1 MELTNLNNE
10 QLMAVQTVEGP
21 VMVFAGA
28 GTGKTKTLISR
39 IIYMVEEKKIKPY
52 NIMAI
57 TFTKKAT
64 NEMRERLSNVLG
76 DQAYQVYMST
86 IHSMCSRILR
96 REITLLGYG
105 KDFEIIDD
113 EEGAKILTDIY
124 KELEIDKKKIW
135 PKTALQSISDF
146 KNNGTPL
153 MGLLTEINDAYS
165 AYLKENNMVDF
176 DDLLLLTKKIFE
188 ENPDVLEKYQNI
200 HKYIL
205 VDEFQDTNTIQYE
218 IIKLLAS
225 KEKNL
230 FVVGDDDQSIYS
242 FRGARAE
249 NMQDFL
255 RDYPDAKKIILNKN
269 YRSTNIILK
278 GANAVIKNNKIR
290 QEKSLISDNLGDVTD
305 VMVKENYYHDD
316 EVRYV
321 TDEILSLIGKGYK
334 PKDIAILYRNSAISR
349 NFELSLIENRIPYR
363 IYGGVSYLKRKE
375 IKDIISYFR
384 FIIDCGKL
392 VHFKRILNLPPRG
405 IGEKTIQ
412 KVEEY
417 MDATSL
423 NILDA
428 INDYCQ
434 ENKTTKNKLLLD
446 FRALILDLK
455 EKLETMNLPEFFDYF
470 LEKTTYKEF
479 IKNEYPAEE
488 HRVENIEEFR
498 SVLVN
503 VEESLN
509 GEELSGTEKMQIVF
523 DQILLD
529 DSLSEINAQDG
540 VTLST
545 VHSVKGL
552 EFKVVFIVALE
563 EGIFPTL
570 RDDVD
575 IEEERRVAYVAMTRA
590 KEKIY
595 LTCANRRLIYGRV
608 VRNQKSRFL
617 MEYLVN
623 DEINKSVEKRNELPK
638 SSGEITV
645 GSKIHHTSFGYGLVV
660 EVKDDKIR
668 VVFDKDHELRLLYK
682 NHSSITKCE

>member
-10 QLMAVQTVEGP
+10 QLMAVQTIDGP

-39 IIYMVEEKKIKPY
+39 IIYMVENNIKPY
-52 NIMAI
+52 HIMAI

-113 EEGAKILTDIY
+113 EEGAKILSDIY
-124 KELEIDKKKIW
+124 KELDIDKKKIW

-153 MGLLTEINDAYS
+153 MGLLTEIYDAYTT
-165 AYLKENNMVDF
+165 YLKENNMVDF

-200 HKYIL
+200 HQYIL

-218 IIKLLAS
+218 IIKLLAN
-225 KEKNL
+225 KYRNI

-255 RDYPDAKKIILNKN
+255 KDYPDAKKIILNKN

-278 GANAVIKNNKIR
+278 GANSVIKNNKIR
-290 QEKSLISDNLGDVTD
+290 QEKNLVSDNLGDVTD
-305 VMVKENYYHDD
+305 VMVKESYYHDD

-349 NFELSLIENRIPYR
+349 NFELSLIENRVPYR
-363 IYGGVSYLKRKE
+363 IFGGVSYLKRKE

-384 FIIDCGKL
+384 FIIDFGKI

-428 INDYCQ
+428 IHDYCQ
-434 ENKTTKNKLLLD
+434 ENKTTKNKLLLE
-446 FRALILDLK
+446 FRDLIIDLK
-455 EKLETMNLPEFFDYF
+455 EKLDTMNLPEFFDYF

-509 GEELSGTEKMQIVF
+509 GETLSGTEKMQIVF

-529 DSLSEINAQDG
+529 DSLNDLNAQDG

-595 LTCANRRLIYGRV
+595 LTCANKRLIYGRV

-617 MEYLVN
+617 IEYLVN

-638 SSGEITV
+638 STGEITV
-645 GSKIHHTSFGYGLVV
+645 GSRIHHTSFGYGLVV

>member
-1 MELTNLNNE
+1 MELDNLNKE
-10 QLMAVQTVEGP
+10 QKEAVITTEGP

-39 IIYMVEEKKIKPY
+39 IIYMVKEKKIKPS
-52 NIMAI
+52 NILAI

-64 NEMRERLSNVLG
+64 NEMRERLEKSLG
-76 DQAYQVYMST
+76 EEAYHVYMST
-86 IHSMCSRILR
+86 IHSMCARILR

-113 EEGAKILTDIY
+113 EEGSKILSDIY
-124 KELEIDKKKIW
+124 KELDIDKKKIW
-135 PKTALQSISDF
+135 PRTALQAISDY
-146 KNNGTPL
+146 KNNNTPL
-153 MGLLTEINDAYS
+153 MGLIIEISEAYQK
-165 AYLKENNMVDF
+165 YLKENNMLDF
-176 DDLLLLTKKIFE
+176 DDLLLLTKKIFTE
-188 ENPDVLEKYQNI
+188 YPEVLEHYQNI
-200 HKYIL
+200 HRYIL
-205 VDEFQDTNTIQYE
+205 VDEFQDTNKIQYE
-218 IIKLLAS
+218 IVKLLAGQ
-225 KEKNL
+225 NQNI

-242 FRGARAE
+242 FRGALVE

-255 RDYPDAKKIILNKN
+255 KDFPNAKKIILNQN
-269 YRSTNIILK
+269 YRSTNVILK
-278 GANAVIKNNKIR
+278 GANSVIKNNKIR
-290 QEKSLISDNLGDVTD
+290 EPKQLISDITGEVTD
-305 VMVKENYYHDD
+305 VMVKENYYYDD

-349 NFELSLIENRIPYR
+349 NFELSFIENRIPYK
-363 IYGGVSYLKRKE
+363 IFGGVSYLKRKE

-384 FIIDCGKL
+384 FIIDEGKL

-405 IGEKTIQ
+405 IGDKTIQ

-417 MDATSL
+417 MDEASVS
-423 NILDA
+423 ILDA
-428 INDYCQ
+428 INDYCR

-446 FRALILDLK
+446 FRSLIIDLK
-455 EKLETMNLPEFFDYF
+455 EKLESMSLPEFFDYF
-470 LEKTTYKEF
+470 LEKTEYKEY

-498 SVLVN
+498 SVLVS
-503 VEESLN
+503 VEENLE
-509 GEELSGTEKMQIVF
+509 GENLTGTEKMQIVF

-529 DSLSEINAQDG
+529 DSLNDLNSGDG
-540 VTLST
+540 VVLST

-563 EGIFPTL
+563 EGIFPAL
-570 RDDVD
+570 REDVD
-575 IEEERRVAYVAMTRA
+575 LEEERRVAYVAMTRA

-595 LTCANRRLIYGRV
+595 LTCASRRLIYGRV

-617 MEYLVN
+617 IEYLLN
-623 DEINKSVEKRNELPK
+623 DEINKSVVKRNELPK
-638 SSGEITV
+638 SEGEIKV
-645 GSKIHHTSFGYGLVV
+645 GSRIHHTSFGYGLVV
-660 EVKDDKIR
+660 EDKDGKIR
-668 VVFDKDHELRLLYK
+668 VVFDKDHEIRLLYK

>member
-1 MELTNLNNE
+1 MELENLNSQ
-10 QLMAVQTVEGP
+10 QLTAVKTIDGP
-21 VMVFAGA
+21 VLVFAGA

-39 IIYMVEEKKIKPY
+39 IIYMVKEKNIKPY
-52 NIMAI
+52 NILAI

-64 NEMRERLSNVLG
+64 NEMRERLENALG
-76 DQAYQVYMST
+76 EEAYQVYMST

-96 REITLLGYG
+96 REITVLGYK

-113 EEGAKILTDIY
+113 EEGAKILGEVY
-124 KELEIDKKKIW
+124 KNLAIDKKKVW
-135 PKTALQSISDF
+135 PKTALQAISDF
-146 KNNGTPL
+146 KNNNTPL
-153 MGLLTEINDAYS
+153 MGLIIDIYEAYS
-165 AYLKENNMVDF
+165 NYLKENNMVDF

-188 ENPDVLEKYQNI
+188 ENPDILEHYQNI

-205 VDEFQDTNTIQYE
+205 VDEFQDTNSIQYQ
-218 IIKLLAS
+218 IIKLLAA
-225 KEKNL
+225 KNRNI

-242 FRGARAE
+242 FRGARVE
-249 NMQDFL
+249 NMQDFMN
-255 RDYPDAKKIILNKN
+255 DYPDAKKIILDKN
-269 YRSTNIILK
+269 YRSSNVILK
-278 GANAVIKNNKIR
+278 GANSVIKNNKMR
-290 QEKSLISDNLGDVTD
+290 EPKSLVSDVPGELVD
-305 VMVKENYYHDD
+305 VMVKENFYHDD

-321 TDEILSLIGKGYK
+321 TDEILSLINKGYK

-363 IYGGVSYLKRKE
+363 VYGGVSYLKRKE

-384 FIIDCGKL
+384 FIIDEGKL

-417 MDATSL
+417 MDQSSL

-428 INDYCQ
+428 INDYCR

-446 FRALILDLK
+446 FRSLIIDLK
-455 EKLETMNLPEFFDYF
+455 EKLDSMPLPEFFDYF
-470 LEKTTYKEF
+470 LEKTGYKEF

-488 HRVENIEEFR
+488 HRVENVEEFR

-503 VEESLN
+503 VEESLA
-509 GEELSGTEKMQIVF
+509 GEDLTGSEKMQIVF

-529 DSLSEINAQDG
+529 DSLSDISATDG

-617 MEYLVN
+617 IEYLVN
-623 DEINKSVEKRNELPK
+623 EDINKSVEKRNELPK

-645 GSKIHHTSFGYGLVV
+645 GSKIYHTSFGYGLVV

-668 VVFDKDHELRLLYK
+668 VVFEKDKEIRLLYK

>member
-1 MELTNLNNE
+1 MELENLNSQ
-10 QLMAVQTVEGP
+10 QLTAVKTIDGP
-21 VMVFAGA
+21 VLVFAGA

-39 IIYMVEEKKIKPY
+39 IIYMVKEKNIKPY
-52 NIMAI
+52 NILAI

-64 NEMRERLSNVLG
+64 NEMRERLENALG
-76 DQAYQVYMST
+76 EEAYQVYMST

-96 REITLLGYG
+96 REITVLGYK

-113 EEGAKILTDIY
+113 EEGAKILGEVY
-124 KELEIDKKKIW
+124 KNLAIDKKKVW
-135 PKTALQSISDF
+135 PKTALQAISDF
-146 KNNGTPL
+146 KNNNTPL
-153 MGLLTEINDAYS
+153 MGLIIDIYEAYS
-165 AYLKENNMVDF
+165 NYLKENNMVDF

-188 ENPDVLEKYQNI
+188 ENPDILEHYQNI

-205 VDEFQDTNTIQYE
+205 VDEFQDTNSIQYQ
-218 IIKLLAS
+218 IIKLLAA
-225 KEKNL
+225 KNRNI

-242 FRGARAE
+242 FRGARVE
-249 NMQDFL
+249 NMQDFMN
-255 RDYPDAKKIILNKN
+255 DYPDAKKIILDKN
-269 YRSTNIILK
+269 YRSSNVILK
-278 GANAVIKNNKIR
+278 GANSVIKNNKMR
-290 QEKSLISDNLGDVTD
+290 EPKSLVSDVPGELVD
-305 VMVKENYYHDD
+305 VMVKENFYHDD

-321 TDEILSLIGKGYK
+321 TDEILSLINKGYK

-363 IYGGVSYLKRKE
+363 VYGGVSYLKRKE

-384 FIIDCGKL
+384 FIIDDGKL

-417 MDATSL
+417 MDQSSL

-428 INDYCQ
+428 INDYCR

-446 FRALILDLK
+446 FRSLIIDLK
-455 EKLETMNLPEFFDYF
+455 EKLDSMPLPEFFDYF
-470 LEKTTYKEF
+470 LEKTGYKEF

-488 HRVENIEEFR
+488 HRVENVEEFR

-503 VEESLN
+503 VEESLA
-509 GEELSGTEKMQIVF
+509 GEDLTGSEKMQIVF

-529 DSLSEINAQDG
+529 DSLSDISATDG

-617 MEYLVN
+617 IEYLVN
-623 DEINKSVEKRNELPK
+623 EDINKSVEKRNELPK

-645 GSKIHHTSFGYGLVV
+645 GSKIYHTSFGYGLVV

-668 VVFDKDHELRLLYK
+668 VVFEKDKEIRLLYK

>member
-10 QLMAVQTVEGP
+10 QLMAVQTIDGP

-39 IIYMVEEKKIKPY
+39 IIYMVQQKNIKPY

-76 DQAYQVYMST
+76 EQAYQVYMST

-113 EEGAKILTDIY
+113 EEGAKILADIY
-124 KELEIDKKKIW
+124 KDLDIDKKKIW

-153 MGLLTEINDAYS
+153 MGLITEIYDAYT

-188 ENPDVLEKYQNI
+188 ENPEVLEKYQNI
-200 HKYIL
+200 HQYIL

-218 IIKLLAS
+218 IIKLLAN
-225 KEKNL
+225 KYRNL

-255 RDYPDAKKIILNKN
+255 KDYPDAKKIILNKN

-278 GANAVIKNNKIR
+278 GANSVIKNNKIR
-290 QEKSLISDNLGDVTD
+290 QEKALISDNLGDVTD

-349 NFELSLIENRIPYR
+349 NFELSLIENRVPYR
-363 IYGGVSYLKRKE
+363 IFGGVSYLKRKE

-384 FIIDCGKL
+384 FIIDSGKL

-405 IGEKTIQ
+405 IGEKTVQ

-428 INDYCQ
+428 IHDYCQ
-434 ENKTTKNKLLLD
+434 ENKTTKNKLLLE
-446 FRALILDLK
+446 FRDLIIDLK
-455 EKLETMNLPEFFDYF
+455 DKLETMNLPEFFDYF

-509 GEELSGTEKMQIVF
+509 GESLSGTEKMQIVF

-529 DSLSEINAQDG
+529 DSLNDLNAQDG

-617 MEYLVN
+617 IEYLVN
-623 DEINKSVEKRNELPK
+623 DDINKSVEKRNELPK
-638 SSGEITV
+638 STGEITV
-645 GSKIHHTSFGYGLVV
+645 GSRIHHTSFGYGLVV

>member
-1 MELTNLNNE
+1 MELENLNSQ
-10 QLMAVQTVEGP
+10 QLTAVKTIDGP
-21 VMVFAGA
+21 VLVFAGA

-39 IIYMVEEKKIKPY
+39 IIYMVKEKDIKPY
-52 NIMAI
+52 NILAI

-64 NEMRERLSNVLG
+64 NEMRERLEKALG
-76 DQAYQVYMST
+76 EEAYQVYMST

-96 REITLLGYG
+96 REITVLGYK

-113 EEGAKILTDIY
+113 EEGAKILGEVY
-124 KELEIDKKKIW
+124 KNLGIDKKKVW
-135 PKTALQSISDF
+135 PKTALQAISDF
-146 KNNGTPL
+146 KNNNTPL
-153 MGLLTEINDAYS
+153 MGLIIEIYEAYS
-165 AYLKENNMVDF
+165 NYLKENNMVDF

-188 ENPDVLEKYQNI
+188 ENPDILEHYQNI

-205 VDEFQDTNTIQYE
+205 VDEFQDTNSIQYQ
-218 IIKLLAS
+218 IIKLLAA
-225 KEKNL
+225 KNQNI

-242 FRGARAE
+242 FRGARVE
-249 NMQDFL
+249 NMQEFMN
-255 RDYPDAKKIILNKN
+255 DYPNAKKIILDKN
-269 YRSTNIILK
+269 YRSTNVILK
-278 GANAVIKNNKIR
+278 GANSVIKNNKMR
-290 QEKSLISDNLGDVTD
+290 EAKSLVSDVPGELTD
-305 VMVKENYYHDD
+305 VMVKENFYHDD

-321 TDEILSLIGKGYK
+321 TDEILSLINKGYK

-384 FIIDCGKL
+384 FIIDEGKL

-417 MDATSL
+417 MDQSSL

-428 INDYCQ
+428 INDYCK

-446 FRALILDLK
+446 FRSLIIDLK
-455 EKLETMNLPEFFDYF
+455 EKLDTMALPEFFDYF
-470 LEKTTYKEF
+470 LDKTGYKEF

-488 HRVENIEEFR
+488 HRVENVEEFR

-503 VEESLN
+503 VEESLA
-509 GEELSGTEKMQIVF
+509 GENLTGSEKMQIVF

-529 DSLSEINAQDG
+529 DSLSDISVTDG

-595 LTCANRRLIYGRV
+595 LTCASRRLIYGRV

-617 MEYLVN
+617 IEYLVN
-623 DEINKSVEKRNELPK
+623 EDINKSVEKRNELPK

-645 GSKIHHTSFGYGLVV
+645 GSRIYHTSFGYGLVV

-668 VVFDKDHELRLLYK
+668 VVFDKDKEIRLLYK

>member
-1 MELTNLNNE
+1 MELDNLNKE
-10 QLMAVQTVEGP
+10 QLEAVKAVDGP

-39 IIYMVEEKKIKPY
+39 IIYMVTEKHIRPF

-64 NEMRERLSNVLG
+64 NEMRERLEKSLG
-76 DQAYQVYMST
+76 DDAYKVFMST

-96 REITLLGYG
+96 REINLLGYG

-113 EEGAKILTDIY
+113 EEGAKILNDIY
-124 KELEIDKKKIW
+124 KTQDIDKKKIW
-135 PKTALQSISDF
+135 PKTALQAISDF
-146 KNNGTPL
+146 KNNNTPL
-153 MGLLTEINDAYS
+153 MGLLAEIYDAY
-165 AYLKENNMVDF
+165 ATYLKENNMVDF
-176 DDLLLLTKKIFE
+176 DDLLLLTKQLFE
-188 ENPDVLEKYQNI
+188 EYPDVLEHYQNI
-200 HKYIL
+200 HQYIL
-205 VDEFQDTNTIQYE
+205 VDEFQDTNQIQYQ
-218 IIKLLAS
+218 IIKLLAGHTQ
-225 KEKNL
+225 NL

-242 FRGARAE
+242 FRGARVE
-249 NMQDFL
+249 NMQEFL
-255 RDYPDAKKIILNKN
+255 KDYPNAKKIILNKN

-278 GANAVIKNNKIR
+278 GANSVIKNNKIR
-290 QEKSLISDNLGDVTD
+290 EPKQLISDNGGDLTD
-305 VMVKENYYHDD
+305 VMVKENFYHDD

-363 IYGGVSYLKRKE
+363 IFGGVSYLKRKE

-384 FIIDCGKL
+384 FIIDEEKM

-417 MDATSL
+417 MGEASL

-428 INDYCQ
+428 INDYCR
-434 ENKTTKNKLLLD
+434 ENQTTKNKLLLD
-446 FRALILDLK
+446 FRALIIDLK
-455 EKLETMNLPEFFDYF
+455 EKLESMSLPEFFDYF
-470 LEKTTYKEF
+470 LEKTGYKEY

-488 HRVENIEEFR
+488 HRVENVEEFR

-503 VEESLN
+503 VENSLE
-509 GEELSGTEKMQIVF
+509 GEVLSGNEKMQIVF

-529 DSLSEINAQDG
+529 DSLSDLNVEDG

-563 EGIFPTL
+563 EGIFPAL

-575 IEEERRVAYVAMTRA
+575 VEEERRVAYVAMTRA

-595 LTCANRRLIYGRV
+595 LTCAKRRLIYGRTM
-608 VRNQKSRFL
+608 RNPKSRFL
-617 MEYLVN
+617 IEYLVN
-623 DEINKSVEKRNELPK
+623 DEINKSVVKRNELPK
-638 SSGEITV
+638 SEGEIKV

-668 VVFDKDHELRLLYK
+668 VVFDKDHEIRLLYK
-682 NHSSITKCE
+682 NHSAITKCE

>member
-1 MELTNLNNE
+1 MELENLNSQ
-10 QLMAVQTVEGP
+10 QLTAVKTIDGP
-21 VMVFAGA
+21 VLVFAGA

-39 IIYMVEEKKIKPY
+39 IIYMVKEKDIKPY
-52 NIMAI
+52 NILAI

-64 NEMRERLSNVLG
+64 NEMRERLEKALG
-76 DQAYQVYMST
+76 EEAYQVYMST

-96 REITLLGYG
+96 REITVLGYK

-113 EEGAKILTDIY
+113 EEGAKILGEVY
-124 KELEIDKKKIW
+124 KNLGIDKKKVW
-135 PKTALQSISDF
+135 PKTALQAISDF
-146 KNNGTPL
+146 KNNNTPL
-153 MGLLTEINDAYS
+153 MGLIIEIYEAYS
-165 AYLKENNMVDF
+165 NYLKENNMVDF

-188 ENPDVLEKYQNI
+188 ENPDILEHYQNI

-205 VDEFQDTNTIQYE
+205 VDEFQDTNSIQYQ
-218 IIKLLAS
+218 IIKLLAA
-225 KEKNL
+225 KNQNI

-242 FRGARAE
+242 FRGARVE
-249 NMQDFL
+249 NMQEFMN
-255 RDYPDAKKIILNKN
+255 DYPNAKKIILDKN
-269 YRSTNIILK
+269 YRSTNVILK
-278 GANAVIKNNKIR
+278 GANSVIKNNKMR
-290 QEKSLISDNLGDVTD
+290 EAKSLVSDVPGELTD
-305 VMVKENYYHDD
+305 VMVKENFYHDD

-321 TDEILSLIGKGYK
+321 TDEILSLINKGYK

-384 FIIDCGKL
+384 FIIDEGKL

-417 MDATSL
+417 MDQSSL

-428 INDYCQ
+428 INDYCK

-446 FRALILDLK
+446 FRSLIIDLK
-455 EKLETMNLPEFFDYF
+455 EKLDTMVLPEFFDYF
-470 LEKTTYKEF
+470 LDKTGYKEF

-488 HRVENIEEFR
+488 HRVENVEEFR

-503 VEESLN
+503 VEESLA
-509 GEELSGTEKMQIVF
+509 GENLTGSEKMQIVF

-529 DSLSEINAQDG
+529 DSLSDISVTDG

-595 LTCANRRLIYGRV
+595 LTCASRRLIYGRV

-617 MEYLVN
+617 IEYLVN
-623 DEINKSVEKRNELPK
+623 EDINKSVEKRNELPK

-645 GSKIHHTSFGYGLVV
+645 GSRIYHTSFGYGLVV

-668 VVFDKDHELRLLYK
+668 VVFDKDKEIRLLYK

>member
-1 MELTNLNNE
+1 MELENLNSQ
-10 QLMAVQTVEGP
+10 QLTAVKTIDGP
-21 VMVFAGA
+21 VLVFAGA

-39 IIYMVEEKKIKPY
+39 IIYMVKEKDIKPY
-52 NIMAI
+52 NILAI

-64 NEMRERLSNVLG
+64 NEMRERLEKALG
-76 DQAYQVYMST
+76 EEAYQVYMST

-96 REITLLGYG
+96 REITVLGYK

-113 EEGAKILTDIY
+113 EEGAKILGEVY
-124 KELEIDKKKIW
+124 KNLGIDKKKVW
-135 PKTALQSISDF
+135 PKTALQAISDF
-146 KNNGTPL
+146 KNNNTPL
-153 MGLLTEINDAYS
+153 MGLIIEIYEAYS
-165 AYLKENNMVDF
+165 NYLKENNMVDF

-188 ENPDVLEKYQNI
+188 ENPDILEHYQNI

-205 VDEFQDTNTIQYE
+205 VDEFQDTNSIQYQ
-218 IIKLLAS
+218 IIKLLAA
-225 KEKNL
+225 KNQNI

-242 FRGARAE
+242 FRGARVE
-249 NMQDFL
+249 NMQEFMN
-255 RDYPDAKKIILNKN
+255 DYPNAKKIILDKN
-269 YRSTNIILK
+269 YRSTNVILK
-278 GANAVIKNNKIR
+278 GANSVIKNNKMR
-290 QEKSLISDNLGDVTD
+290 EAKSLVSDVPGELTD
-305 VMVKENYYHDD
+305 VMVKENFYHDD

-321 TDEILSLIGKGYK
+321 TDEILSLINKGYK

-384 FIIDCGKL
+384 FIIDEGKL

-417 MDATSL
+417 MDQSSL

-428 INDYCQ
+428 INDYCK

-446 FRALILDLK
+446 FRSLIIDLK
-455 EKLETMNLPEFFDYF
+455 EKLDTMVLPEFFDYF
-470 LEKTTYKEF
+470 LDKTGYKEF

-488 HRVENIEEFR
+488 HRVENVEEFR

-503 VEESLN
+503 VEESLASEN
-509 GEELSGTEKMQIVF
+509 LTGSEKMQIVF

-529 DSLSEINAQDG
+529 DSLSDISVTDG

-595 LTCANRRLIYGRV
+595 LTCASRRLIYGRV

-617 MEYLVN
+617 IEYLVN
-623 DEINKSVEKRNELPK
+623 EDINKSVEKRNELPK

-645 GSKIHHTSFGYGLVV
+645 GSRIYHTSFGYGLVV

-668 VVFDKDHELRLLYK
+668 VVFDKDKEIRLLYK